1 MLNKVSYWTDWT
13 AVGLKPP
20 FNGSEQRKY
29 IRGSEYIYYI
39 TYSKAAAK
47 LFFLYFLDDGVY
59 FNNTTCGPSAFIRG
73 PGQKIVAF
81 SIYGNLS
88 SDKSRERGL
97 FYLIVN

>member
-1 MLNKVSYWTDWT
+1 MFDKVSYWTDWT
-13 AVGLKPP
+13 AFGLMPP

-29 IRGSEYIYYI
+29 IRGSQGSHGNIYYI

-47 LFFLYFLDDGVY
+47 LLFLYFLDDGVY
-59 FNNTTCGPSAFIRG
+59 FNDTTCSPSAFKRG

-88 SDKSRERGL
+88 SIKSRERG
-97 FYLIVN
+97 

>member
-1 MLNKVSYWTDWT
+1 MALNSVSI
-13 AVGLKPP
+13 
-20 FNGSEQRKY
+20 SEVAK
-29 IRGSEYIYYI
+29 GVYIYYI

-47 LFFLYFLDDGVY
+47 LLFLYFLDDGVY